1 MGVMAHRLLLNDA
14 QQACCQTRCHHEP
27 RPQCVDPLNYD
38 SLATDFCLWSRA
50 LSRCSFTG
58 RLVLYT
64 YQVPAGRAPDGA
76 HSHVVVNRT
85 LHIAPFV
92 IGLQVVR
99 PLTGSVALL

>member
-1 MGVMAHRLLLNDA
+1 MHNKLVVRLDVIMSPVPNVL
-14 QQACCQTRCHHEP
+14 T
-27 RPQCVDPLNYD
+27 PLTTIP
-38 SLATDFCLWSRA
+38 LATDFCLWSRA